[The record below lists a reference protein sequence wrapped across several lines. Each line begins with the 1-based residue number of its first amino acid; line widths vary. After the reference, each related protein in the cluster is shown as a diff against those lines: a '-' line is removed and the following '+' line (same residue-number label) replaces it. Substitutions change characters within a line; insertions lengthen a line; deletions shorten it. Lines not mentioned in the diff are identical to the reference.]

1 LLLVIGEEEEEKES
15 QVLKSK
21 VKGRSLMKWQCRYQE
36 SALRGRIALP
46 YGLDQ
51 DDPATMKKW
60 LLHLLSSVLKS
71 SVFIAAS
78 QMR

>member
-1 LLLVIGEEEEEKES
+1 MNIEHRSGRREELEVICYWGRGRR
-15 QVLKSK
+15 VVGLKIEG
-21 VKGRSLMKWQCRYQE
+21 KGWRLKKWRCRYQE

-60 LLHLLSSVLKS
+60 LFLL
-71 SVFIAAS
+71 FRI
-78 QMR
+78 